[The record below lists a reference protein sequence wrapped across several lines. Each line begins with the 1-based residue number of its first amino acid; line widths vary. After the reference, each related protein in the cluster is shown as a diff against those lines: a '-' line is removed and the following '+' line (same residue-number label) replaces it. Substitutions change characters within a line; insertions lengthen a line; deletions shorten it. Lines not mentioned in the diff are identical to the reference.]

1 MPAKKKS
8 AKTAKKTAPAGKPKK
23 EEMQQTH
30 AKEEKFQPTTLDQVW
45 GDTGMTKYGHLDQPK
60 YEQEIKEMTKADIQ
74 AHAHFI
80 GLIPVD
86 NREQL
91 EKRLVMEFKK
101 YSSSFVKPS
110 TTQESHPEI
119 SEEGLRILREGR

>member
-8 AKTAKKTAPAGKPKK
+8 AKSAKKTSEPKSKK

-30 AKEEKFQPTTLDQVW
+30 AKEEKFQPTTLDQIW
-45 GDTGMTKYGHLDQPK
+45 GEKSLN
-60 YEQEIKEMTKADIQ
+60 EMTKADIQ
-74 AHAHFI
+74 AEAHRI
-80 GLIPVD
+80 GIVPID

-91 EKRLVMEFKK
+91 HRRLLTEFKK
-101 YSSSFVKPS
+101 YSTGFTKPS
-110 TTQESHPEI
+110 TSENQTKPDI